1 MSYFSNLLREES
13 FHSTEN
19 SLTTCTVQLWCEG
32 TATDFEYN
40 VRTSYNKVE
49 LKGTKYVFSEVKTVE
64 SHNSMKRAL
73 MTYNEEL
80 NDLGDPDYE
89 AHRATN

>member
-1 MSYFSNLLREES
+1 MTYFSNILREES

-19 SLTTCTVQLWCEG
+19 SLTTCNVQLWCEG

-49 LKGTKYVFSEVKTVE
+49 LNGTKYVFSEVKTVE
-64 SHNSMKRAL
+64 SHYSMKNAL
-73 MTYNEEL
+73 RTYNEEL
-80 NDLGDPDYE
+80 LSLGDPDYE
-89 AHRATN
+89 AHKASN